1 MHKKDIIKGF
11 VIGVLVSTLGIAL
24 FTAYIG
30 MKLNLSLA
38 ETIDRGLSTKLLGKR
53 ASIGALLNLPV
64 FYFFLSKK
72 KDRIAQG
79 ILMSLLIVAFI
90 FIITLF

>member
-1 MHKKDIIKGF
+1 
-11 VIGVLVSTLGIAL
+11 VVSTIGLTL
-24 FTAYIG
+24 FTIFIG
-30 MKLNLSLA
+30 MKLNLTFDELV
-38 ETIDRGLSTKLLGKR
+38 DQGLSTQMLGKR

-79 ILMSLLIVAFI
+79 ILISLLIVAFV
-90 FIITLF
+90 FILTL